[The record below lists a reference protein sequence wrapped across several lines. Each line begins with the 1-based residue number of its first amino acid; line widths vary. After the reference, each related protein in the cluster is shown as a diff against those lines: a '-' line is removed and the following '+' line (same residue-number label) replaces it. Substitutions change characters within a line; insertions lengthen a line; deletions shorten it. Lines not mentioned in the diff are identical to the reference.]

1 MSNHTKLLGRQLSVP
16 SDFTPTPQIQKSLF
30 SSCFLLHQLNKTH
43 QIPSVSISCY
53 SLSFHT
59 LVRIWIF
66 LGTQVGSQ
74 IGQVCFT
81 LLVIRDPCSPHPGN
95 SGSNVWG
102 SMSSFKMKLCF
113 ILVFIFLDSAGHL
126 IASTELKNLECYCLS
141 EQALGKSWITVD
153 WKMDEDT
160 LCQESE
166 SWLKVTEN
174 NHCIFLLDIYLGD
187 YKMRWKYRCI

>member
-59 LVRIWIF
+59 LVRIWIS

-126 IASTELKNLECYCLS
+126 IASTELKNLERYCLS
-141 EQALGKSWITVD
+141 EQALGKSWITVRLKD
-153 WKMDEDT
+153 GWGYFMSRVWK
-160 LCQESE
+160 LI
-166 SWLKVTEN
+166 K
-174 NHCIFLLDIYLGD
+174 G
-187 YKMRWKYRCI
+187 YRK